1 VVEILV
7 EVCFCLVGL
16 STFLST
22 GIGGFRSAF
31 DLYLELRRQGGV
43 PGHSDI
49 PPAETGRATASRHS
63 TGTRIRGR
71 FVIRVA
77 DSRRALEPSPRYA
90 IDQTSTRTGLSRKAA
105 AVRAAHEAGTG
116 PDRQERSNTRGG
128 RVTASTTDDLKMPPT
143 RTWMPPSG
151 LEPLA

>member
-1 VVEILV
+1 M

-49 PPAETGRATASRHS
+49 PPAEPDAARSDAVEQGCVC
-63 TGTRIRGR
+63 IQ
-71 FVIRVA
+71 
-77 DSRRALEPSPRYA
+77 PSF
-90 IDQTSTRTGLSRKAA
+90 
-105 AVRAAHEAGTG
+105 
-116 PDRQERSNTRGG
+116 
-128 RVTASTTDDLKMPPT
+128 
-143 RTWMPPSG
+143 
-151 LEPLA
+151 

>member
-1 VVEILV
+1 MVEILV

-49 PPAETGRATASRHS
+49 PPAEPD
-63 TGTRIRGR
+63 
-71 FVIRVA
+71 VA
-77 DSRRALEPSPRYA
+77 RSD
-90 IDQTSTRTGLSRKAA
+90 
-105 AVRAAHEAGTG
+105 AVE
-116 PDRQERSNTRGG
+116 
-128 RVTASTTDDLKMPPT
+128 
-143 RTWMPPSG
+143 
-151 LEPLA
+151 

>member
-1 VVEILV
+1 MVEILV

-49 PPAETGRATASRHS
+49 PPA
-63 TGTRIRGR
+63 
-71 FVIRVA
+71 
-77 DSRRALEPSPRYA
+77 DL
-90 IDQTSTRTGLSRKAA
+90 DAA
-105 AVRAAHEAGTG
+105 RLDAVE
-116 PDRQERSNTRGG
+116 
-128 RVTASTTDDLKMPPT
+128 
-143 RTWMPPSG
+143 
-151 LEPLA
+151 